1 MVELR
6 GERVAV
12 GHAMSRK
19 TQNTRSSRL
28 KTLEPPGGLGSV
40 PSPANSCYCRI
51 LLELG
56 FSGTRSVLPME
67 TNGSSSFIQITGN
80 QILLL
85 SLSLSVQVTGHVS
98 EALLRDIHIVWSRRL
113 PESLSYLLRLQ
124 YNTYS
129 FGAVFL
135 GKVVEMENGEKI

>member
-98 EALLRDIHIVWSRRL
+98 ETSTLYGPGGFLNLYLIYSAYNIIHTASAQFF
-113 PESLSYLLRLQ
+113 S
-124 YNTYS
+124 
-129 FGAVFL
+129 
-135 GKVVEMENGEKI
+135 GKL